1 MDYTFSVSGE
11 DEGTYINM
19 SGEHD
24 TWMEQ
29 ADNFFLFLTAQS
41 FILSE
46 QDLANHFQER
56 AVEMKDLRSN
66 KKEKKNGKK

>member
-11 DEGTYINM
+11 DEGTYISM

-46 QDLANHFQER
+46 QNLADYFQEK
-56 AVEMKDLRSN
+56 ANEMGNLRGN
-66 KKEKKNGKK
+66 KRGKK